1 MATKGQYTY
10 DYPRPMLTADCV
22 VINDRNEVLL
32 VRRGNEPFRGCW
44 ALPGGFTEMDETLE
58 HCAVRELEEETS
70 LKVSEQDIH
79 LIGVYSAPDRDPR
92 GRTVTAA
99 FSLTLSHS
107 DTQSLSITAGD
118 DAAEVHWWPLNA
130 LPPLAFDH
138 TEIIADISK
147 RFGTNEIIVRDATE
161 NNLKHVNVRIPKGQ
175 ITVVTGVSGSGK
187 SSLVLDTIAAKSR
200 RELND
205 TFPSFTQQYL
215 PKYGRPHV
223 GDIENLPIA
232 IVIEQ
237 RKPTSNSRSTVG
249 TYTDIYAL
257 LRLLFSRIGQ
267 PFVGYSDAFSFNH
280 PSGSCPRCGGL
291 GEIRELDIHKLV
303 DFDKSLND
311 EDTIHYIAFHKGGWR
326 WIRYAHSGLFD
337 LDKKIRDYT
346 PEELDLFLNS
356 PQIKLKNPP
365 ANWPKTAKYEG
376 LIPRMYR
383 SIINSEE
390 GLLHASVLNPMLTM
404 GTCPDCG
411 GTRLNEKIRSCK
423 IGGLN
428 IAEVTAMSISD
439 CRRWIETV
447 DNPLAEDIKRAT
459 TERLAALEEIGLGY
473 LTLDRAIGTLSGGE
487 AQRCKIAKYI
497 NSPLSNVMYILDE
510 PSVGLHNHDILLMQK
525 SIKKLKNHGNTVIL
539 VEHHKEIIKI
549 ADHIIDMGPGAGMKG
564 GEVVFEGS
572 YEELL
577 RSHTLTGTMLSA
589 TSKIKENVRTPKDFF
604 LLENA
609 NLHNLKNVSVKLPLG
624 VMCGI
629 AGVAGSGKSSLM
641 ECFMSALTHSHINAL
656 THSNVV
662 YISQKNIGISQRS
675 TPATYLDVADDIRKL
690 FAKTNKTKADL
701 FSFNGKGGCPV
712 CQGKGVIINDMAF
725 MDAIETTC
733 EACGGLRYSPE
744 VLSYKVNGL
753 NIAEVMDLTANKASE
768 LFAGS
773 VIAENLEPLRK
784 VGLGYLHL
792 NQSLSTLSGGEL
804 QRIKLASYLNSS
816 LTHSHINALTHSHIF
831 IMDEPSDGLHA
842 GDIRRIL
849 DLFDTMVEAG
859 NTIFLIEHNIEML
872 KACDWLIELGP
883 GGGAMGGDIIF
894 TGTPKAMSEAPASI
908 TGPYLKG

>member
-1 MATKGQYTY
+1 MEQPCNFEHSTVAQSQSDATF
-10 DYPRPMLTADCV
+10 V
-22 VINDRNEVLL
+22 V
-32 VRRGNEPFRGCW
+32 
-44 ALPGGFTEMDETLE
+44 
-58 HCAVRELEEETS
+58 
-70 LKVSEQDIH
+70 
-79 LIGVYSAPDRDPR
+79 
-92 GRTVTAA
+92 
-99 FSLTLSHS
+99 SHS
-107 DTQSLSITAGD
+107 QC
-118 DAAEVHWWPLNA
+118 H
-130 LPPLAFDH
+130 
-138 TEIIADISK
+138 ADK
-147 RFGTNEIIVRDATE
+147 IIVRDATE
-161 NNLKHVNVRIPKGQ
+161 NNLKHVNVEIPKGL

-237 RKPTSNSRSTVG
+237 RKPASNSRSTVG

-280 PSGSCPRCGGL
+280 PAGSCPRCGGL

-303 DFDKSLND
+303 DFNKSLND

-337 LDKKIRDYT
+337 LDKKIKDYS
-346 PEELDLFLNS
+346 PEELDLFLYS
-356 PQIKLKNPP
+356 PQIRLKNPP
-365 ANWPKTAKYEG
+365 SNWPKTAKYEG
-376 LIPRMYR
+376 LVPRMYR

-404 GTCPDCG
+404 GTCPDCK

-423 IGGLN
+423 INGTD

-439 CRRWIETV
+439 CRQWIAAV
-447 DNPLAEDIKRAT
+447 DNPLADDIKRAT

-497 NSPLSNVMYILDE
+497 NSPLSDVMYILDE

-525 SIKKLKNHGNTVIL
+525 SVQKLKNHGNTVIL

-549 ADHIIDMGPGAGMKG
+549 ADHIIDMGPGAGMNG
-564 GEVVFEGS
+564 GNVVFQGS
-572 YEELL
+572 YDELL
-577 RSHTLTGTMLSA
+577 RSHTLTGTMLS
-589 TSKIKENVRTPKDFF
+589 TSGTIKEQVRTPESFF
-604 LLENA
+604 LLTNA
-609 NLHNLKNVSVKLPLG
+609 SLHNLRGLSARLPLG

-641 ECFMSALTHSHINAL
+641 ECFRNAYP
-656 THSNVV
+656 NPGEIV
-662 YISQKNIGISQRS
+662 YISQKNIGISLRS

-690 FAKTNKTKADL
+690 FARTNKTKADL

-712 CQGKGVIINDMAF
+712 CQGKGVIVNDMAF

-744 VLSYKVNGL
+744 VLSYKVEGL
-753 NIAEVMDLTANKASE
+753 NIAEVMDLTANKAAE
-768 LFAGS
+768 LFASS
-773 VIAENLEPLRK
+773 VIAEKLEPLRK
-784 VGLGYLHL
+784 VGVGYLHL

-804 QRIKLASYLNSS
+804 QRIKLASYLRD
-816 LTHSHINALTHSHIF
+816 AGKIF

-842 GDIRRIL
+842 GDISRIL
-849 DLFDTMVEAG
+849 ALFDTMVDAG

-883 GGGAMGGDIIF
+883 GGGAMGGQIIF
-894 TGTPKAMSEAPASI
+894 EGTPRAMAESPTSI
-908 TGPYLKG
+908 TAPYLR

>member
-1 MATKGQYTY
+1 MTQPN
-10 DYPRPMLTADCV
+10 DY
-22 VINDRNEVLL
+22 
-32 VRRGNEPFRGCW
+32 
-44 ALPGGFTEMDETLE
+44 
-58 HCAVRELEEETS
+58 
-70 LKVSEQDIH
+70 
-79 LIGVYSAPDRDPR
+79 
-92 GRTVTAA
+92 
-99 FSLTLSHS
+99 
-107 DTQSLSITAGD
+107 
-118 DAAEVHWWPLNA
+118 
-130 LPPLAFDH
+130 
-138 TEIIADISK
+138 IIIK
-147 RFGTNEIIVRDATE
+147 DATE
-161 NNLKHVNVRIPKGQ
+161 NNLKHVTVRIPKRQ

-237 RKPTSNSRSTVG
+237 RKPASNSRSTVG

-280 PSGSCPRCGGL
+280 PSGSCPRCAGL

-311 EDTIHYIAFHKGGWR
+311 EDTIHYIAFGKGGWR

-337 LDKKIRDYT
+337 LDKKIKDYS

-365 ANWPKTAKYEG
+365 SNWPKSAKYEG

-390 GLLHASVLNPMLTM
+390 GLLHAAVLNPMLTM

-423 IGGLN
+423 IKGLD

-439 CRRWIETV
+439 CRQWMETI

-459 TERLAALEEIGLGY
+459 IERLAALEEIGLGY

-497 NSPLSNVMYILDE
+497 NSPLSDVMYILDE

-525 SIKKLKNHGNTVIL
+525 SVQKLKNHGNTVIL
-539 VEHHKEIIKI
+539 VEHHKEMIKI
-549 ADHIIDMGPGAGMKG
+549 ADHVIDMGPGAGMKG
-564 GEVVFEGS
+564 GEIVFEGS
-572 YEELL
+572 YDELL
-577 RSHTLTGTMLSA
+577 HSQTLTGISLSA
-589 TSKIKENVRTPKDFF
+589 TSSIKEQVHQPKSFF
-604 LLENA
+604 HLENA
-609 NLHNLKNVSVKLPLG
+609 TLHNIKDLTIDLPLG

-641 ECFMSALTHSHINAL
+641 ECFRKAYPQPNDI
-656 THSNVV
+656 V
-662 YISQKNIGISQRS
+662 YISQKNIGISLRS
-675 TPATYLDVADDIRKL
+675 TPATYLEVADDIRKL

-712 CQGKGVIINDMAF
+712 CQGKGVIVSDMAF

-733 EACGGLRYSPE
+733 EACGGLRYSNE
-744 VLSYKVNGL
+744 VLSYKVQGM

-768 LFAGS
+768 LFAGT
-773 VIAENLEPLRK
+773 VIAEKLEPLRK

-804 QRIKLASYLNSS
+804 QRIKLASYLRD
-816 LTHSHINALTHSHIF
+816 AGKIF
-831 IMDEPSDGLHA
+831 IMDEPSDGLHLN
-842 GDIRRIL
+842 DIRRIL
-849 DLFDTMVEAG
+849 DLFETMVAAG
-859 NTIFLIEHNIEML
+859 NTIFLIEHNLEML
-872 KACDWLIELGP
+872 KQCDYLIELGP
-883 GGGAMGGDIIF
+883 GGGAMGGKIIF
-894 TGTPKAMSEAPASI
+894 SGTPKEMLDCKESV
-908 TGPYLKG
+908 TRPYFAEETR

>member
-1 MATKGQYTY
+1 MPQ
-10 DYPRPMLTADCV
+10 
-22 VINDRNEVLL
+22 N
-32 VRRGNEPFRGCW
+32 
-44 ALPGGFTEMDETLE
+44 
-58 HCAVRELEEETS
+58 
-70 LKVSEQDIH
+70 QDFI
-79 LIGVYSAPDRDPR
+79 LI
-92 GRTVTAA
+92 
-99 FSLTLSHS
+99 
-107 DTQSLSITAGD
+107 
-118 DAAEVHWWPLNA
+118 
-130 LPPLAFDH
+130 
-138 TEIIADISK
+138 K
-147 RFGTNEIIVRDATE
+147 DATE
-161 NNLKHVNVRIPKGQ
+161 NNLKHVNVKIPKRQ

-280 PSGSCPRCGGL
+280 PSGSCPRCAGL

-311 EDTIHYIAFHKGGWR
+311 EDTIHYIAFGKGGWR

-346 PEELDLFLNS
+346 PEELELFLYS

-365 ANWPKTAKYEG
+365 SNWPKSAKYEG

-390 GLLHASVLNPMLTM
+390 GLLHAAVLNPMLTM

-423 IGGLN
+423 INGLN

-439 CRRWIETV
+439 SRKWMVTI

-459 TERLAALEEIGLGY
+459 LERLAALEEIGLGY

-497 NSPLSNVMYILDE
+497 NSPLSDVMYILDE

-525 SIKKLKNHGNTVIL
+525 SVQKLKNHGNTVIL
-539 VEHHKEIIKI
+539 VEHHKDMIKI

-564 GEVVFEGS
+564 GEIVFEGN

-577 RSHTLTGTMLSA
+577 HSQTLTGLSLSA
-589 TSKIKENVRTPKDFF
+589 TSSIKEQVRQPKSFYH
-604 LLENA
+604 LENA
-609 NLHNLKNVSVKLPLG
+609 SLHNLENLTIDLPLG

-641 ECFMSALTHSHINAL
+641 ECFVK
-656 THSNVV
+656 NVESLNCCCDHNPTIKQLNNPTIQQSDIV
-662 YISQKNIGISQRS
+662 YISQKNIGISLRS

-690 FAKTNKTKADL
+690 FAKANKTKADL

-712 CQGKGVIINDMAF
+712 CQGKGIIVSDMAF
-725 MDAIETTC
+725 MDAIETSC
-733 EACGGLRYSPE
+733 EACGGLRYSNE
-744 VLSYKVNGL
+744 VLSYKVNGM
-753 NIAEVMDLTANKASE
+753 NIAEVMDMTANKASE
-768 LFAGS
+768 MFAGT
-773 VIAENLEPLRK
+773 VIAEKLEPLRK

-804 QRIKLASYLNSS
+804 QRIKLASYLVELLSVEMIIRRSQSLNCSPDKSTIKQLNNS
-816 LTHSHINALTHSHIF
+816 TIQRPKIF
-831 IMDEPSDGLHA
+831 IMDEPSDGLHLN
-842 GDIRRIL
+842 DIKRIL
-849 DLFDTMVEAG
+849 DLFDTMVETG
-859 NTIFLIEHNIEML
+859 NTIFLIEHNLEML
-872 KACDWLIELGP
+872 KQCDYLIELGP
-883 GGGAMGGDIIF
+883 GGGAMGGKVIF
-894 TGTPKAMSEAPASI
+894 TGTPKQMLDCKESVTAPYFYVS
-908 TGPYLKG
+908 

>member
-1 MATKGQYTY
+1 MEHA
-10 DYPRPMLTADCV
+10 
-22 VINDRNEVLL
+22 ND
-32 VRRGNEPFRGCW
+32 
-44 ALPGGFTEMDETLE
+44 
-58 HCAVRELEEETS
+58 
-70 LKVSEQDIH
+70 
-79 LIGVYSAPDRDPR
+79 
-92 GRTVTAA
+92 
-99 FSLTLSHS
+99 
-107 DTQSLSITAGD
+107 
-118 DAAEVHWWPLNA
+118 
-130 LPPLAFDH
+130 FDH
-138 TEIIADISK
+138 III
-147 RFGTNEIIVRDATE
+147 RDATE
-161 NNLKHVNVRIPKGQ
+161 NNLKHVNVRIPKGK

-223 GDIENLPIA
+223 GEIKNLPIA

-237 RKPTSNSRSTVG
+237 RKPASNSRSTVG
-249 TYTDIYAL
+249 TYTDIYSL

-337 LDKKIRDYT
+337 LDKKIKDYS

-365 ANWPKTAKYEG
+365 SNWPKTAKYEG

-390 GLLHASVLNPMLTM
+390 GLLHAAALNPMLTM

-423 IGGLN
+423 INGIN

-439 CRRWIETV
+439 CRQWMEKV
-447 DNPLAEDIKRAT
+447 DNPLAEDIKRAVI
-459 TERLAALEEIGLGY
+459 ERLAALEEIGLGY

-497 NSPLSNVMYILDE
+497 NSPLSDVMYILDE

-525 SIKKLKNHGNTVIL
+525 SVQKLKNHGNTVIL

-549 ADHIIDMGPGAGMKG
+549 ADHIIDMGPGAGMNG

-577 RSHTLTGTMLSA
+577 HSQTLTGTMLCKS
-589 TSKIKENVRTPKDFF
+589 SHIKEKGRSPKDFF
-604 LLENA
+604 HLENA
-609 NLHNLKNVSVKLPLG
+609 TLHNLKNLSVDLPLG

-641 ECFMSALTHSHINAL
+641 ECFRKAWQERMLPACIKEEDHPLPVCNCNEEDI
-656 THSNVV
+656 V
-662 YISQKNIGISQRS
+662 YISQKSIGISLRS

-690 FAKTNKTKADL
+690 FARTNKTKADL

-712 CQGKGVIINDMAF
+712 CQGKGVIVNDMAF
-725 MDAIETTC
+725 MDSIETTC

-773 VIAENLEPLRK
+773 IIAEKLEPLRK

-804 QRIKLASYLNSS
+804 QRIKLASYLNASLIPNQTSRFSHHSS
-816 LTHSHINALTHSHIF
+816 PVTHPQSPVTHHQSLIF

-842 GDIRRIL
+842 GDIERIT
-849 DLFDTMVEAG
+849 DLFNSMVEAG
-859 NTIFLIEHNIEML
+859 NSIFLIEHNIEML
-872 KACDWLIELGP
+872 KACDYLIELGP
-883 GGGAMGGDIIF
+883 GGGAMGGKIIF
-894 TGTPKAMSEAPASI
+894 AGAPKAMSECPASV
-908 TGPYLKG
+908 TGPYMA

>member
-1 MATKGQYTY
+1 MSSFRLSLGCKNNNFYLCNTKKMHFMPINFDQI
-10 DYPRPMLTADCV
+10 
-22 VINDRNEVLL
+22 VIKD
-32 VRRGNEPFRGCW
+32 
-44 ALPGGFTEMDETLE
+44 
-58 HCAVRELEEETS
+58 
-70 LKVSEQDIH
+70 
-79 LIGVYSAPDRDPR
+79 
-92 GRTVTAA
+92 A
-99 FSLTLSHS
+99 F
-107 DTQSLSITAGD
+107 
-118 DAAEVHWWPLNA
+118 
-130 LPPLAFDH
+130 
-138 TEIIADISK
+138 
-147 RFGTNEIIVRDATE
+147 E
-161 NNLKHVNVRIPKGQ
+161 NNLKHVSVNIPKRQ

-280 PSGSCPRCGGL
+280 PSGSCPRCAGL

-311 EDTIHYIAFHKGGWR
+311 EDTIHYIAFGKGGWR

-337 LDKKIRDYT
+337 LDKKIKDYS

-365 ANWPKTAKYEG
+365 SNWPKSAKYEG

-390 GLLHASVLNPMLTM
+390 GLLHAAVLNPMLTM

-423 IGGLN
+423 IKGIN
-428 IAEVTAMSISD
+428 IAEVTAMSIAD
-439 CRRWIETV
+439 CRQWMETI
-447 DNPLAEDIKRAT
+447 DNPLAEDIKRST
-459 TERLAALEEIGLGY
+459 IERLAALEEIGLGY

-497 NSPLSNVMYILDE
+497 NSPLSDVMYILDE

-525 SIKKLKNHGNTVIL
+525 SVQKLKNHGNTVIL
-539 VEHHKEIIKI
+539 VEHHK
-549 ADHIIDMGPGAGMKG
+549 DMIIDMGPGAGMKG
-564 GEVVFEGS
+564 GEIVFEGS
-572 YEELL
+572 YDELL
-577 RSHTLTGTMLSA
+577 RSQTLTGISLSA
-589 TSKIKENVRTPKDFF
+589 TSSIKEQVRQPKSFF
-604 LLENA
+604 HLENA
-609 NLHNLKNVSVKLPLG
+609 TLHNINNLTVDLPLG
-624 VMCGI
+624 MMCGI

-641 ECFMSALTHSHINAL
+641 ECFRKAYPLPEEII
-656 THSNVV
+656 
-662 YISQKNIGISQRS
+662 YISQKNIGISLRS
-675 TPATYLDVADDIRKL
+675 TPATYLEVADDIRKL
-690 FAKTNKTKADL
+690 FAKVNKTKADL

-712 CQGKGVIINDMAF
+712 CQGKGVIVSDMAF

-733 EACGGLRYSPE
+733 EACGGLRYSNE
-744 VLSYKVNGL
+744 VLSYKVNGM
-753 NIAEVMDLTANKASE
+753 NIAEVMDMTANKASE
-768 LFAGS
+768 MFAGT
-773 VIAENLEPLRK
+773 VIAEKLEPLRK

-804 QRIKLASYLNSS
+804 QRIKLASYLRDEGK
-816 LTHSHINALTHSHIF
+816 IF
-831 IMDEPSDGLHA
+831 IMDEPSDGLHLN
-842 GDIRRIL
+842 DIKRIL
-849 DLFDTMVEAG
+849 DLFDNMVEAG
-859 NTIFLIEHNIEML
+859 NTIFLIEHNLEML
-872 KACDWLIELGP
+872 KACDYIVELGP
-883 GGGAMGGDIIF
+883 GGGAMGGKIIF
-894 TGTPKAMSEAPASI
+894 KGTPKEMLDCKDSVTA
-908 TGPYLKG
+908 PYLSAH

>member
-1 MATKGQYTY
+1 M
-10 DYPRPMLTADCV
+10 
-22 VINDRNEVLL
+22 
-32 VRRGNEPFRGCW
+32 
-44 ALPGGFTEMDETLE
+44 E
-58 HCAVRELEEETS
+58 HTH
-70 LKVSEQDIH
+70 D
-79 LIGVYSAPDRDPR
+79 
-92 GRTVTAA
+92 
-99 FSLTLSHS
+99 FSH
-107 DTQSLSITAGD
+107 
-118 DAAEVHWWPLNA
+118 
-130 LPPLAFDH
+130 
-138 TEIIADISK
+138 
-147 RFGTNEIIVRDATE
+147 IIVHDATE
-161 NNLKHVNVRIPKGQ
+161 NNLKHVDVRIPKGK

-223 GDIENLPIA
+223 GEIENLPIA

-237 RKPTSNSRSTVG
+237 RKPAANSRSTVG

-257 LRLLFSRIGQ
+257 LRLLFSRIGH

-280 PSGSCPRCGGL
+280 PSGSCPRCNGL

-311 EDTIHYIAFHKGGWR
+311 EDTIHYIAFGKGGWR

-337 LDKKIRDYT
+337 LDKKIKDYS

-423 IGGLN
+423 IGDRN
-428 IAEVTAMSISD
+428 IADVTAMSISD
-439 CRRWIETV
+439 CRRWMATI
-447 DNPLAEDIKRAT
+447 DNPLAEDICRAT
-459 TERLAALEEIGLGY
+459 AERLAALEEIGLGY

-497 NSPLSNVMYILDE
+497 NSPLSDVMYILDE

-525 SIKKLKNHGNTVIL
+525 SIQKLKNHGNTVIL

-549 ADHIIDMGPGAGMKG
+549 ADHIIDMGPGAGMNG

-572 YEELL
+572 YDELL
-577 RSHTLTGTMLSA
+577 SSQTLTGTMLST
-589 TSKIKENVRTPKDFF
+589 TSTIKEQVRTPKDYFH
-604 LLENA
+604 LENA
-609 NLHNLKNVSVKLPLG
+609 NLHNLKNISVQLPLG

-641 ECFMSALTHSHINAL
+641 ECFRNACL
-656 THSNVV
+656 NNKFNQKEAI
-662 YISQKNIGISQRS
+662 YISQKNIGISLRS
-675 TPATYLDVADDIRKL
+675 TPATYLDIADDIRKL

-712 CQGKGVIINDMAF
+712 CQGKGVIVNDMAF

-733 EACGGLRYSPE
+733 EACGGLRYSSE
-744 VLSYKVNGL
+744 VLSYKVQGL

-768 LFAGS
+768 IFANT
-773 VIAENLEPLRK
+773 VIAEKLEPLRM

-804 QRIKLASYLNSS
+804 QRLKLASYLVDMFNVDTFRQSAS
-816 LTHSHINALTHSHIF
+816 HVNISTYQLKVGDRQLSQHINNPKIF
-831 IMDEPSDGLHA
+831 IIDEPSDGLHA
-842 GDIRRIL
+842 GDIKRIL
-849 DLFDTMVEAG
+849 NLFDAMVDAG
-859 NTIFLIEHNIEML
+859 NTIFLIEHNIDML
-872 KACDWLIELGP
+872 KACDYLIELGP

-894 TGTPKAMSEAPASI
+894 TGTPKEMAENPASV
-908 TGPYLKG
+908 TGPYL

>member
-1 MATKGQYTY
+1 MKTP
-10 DYPRPMLTADCV
+10 DM
-22 VINDRNEVLL
+22 
-32 VRRGNEPFRGCW
+32 
-44 ALPGGFTEMDETLE
+44 E
-58 HCAVRELEEETS
+58 H
-70 LKVSEQDIH
+70 
-79 LIGVYSAPDRDPR
+79 
-92 GRTVTAA
+92 
-99 FSLTLSHS
+99 
-107 DTQSLSITAGD
+107 
-118 DAAEVHWWPLNA
+118 
-130 LPPLAFDH
+130 
-138 TEIIADISK
+138 
-147 RFGTNEIIVRDATE
+147 IIVRDATE
-161 NNLKHVNVRIPKGQ
+161 NNLKHVNVRIPKGK

-311 EDTIHYIAFHKGGWR
+311 EDTIHYIAFGKGGWR

-337 LDKKIRDYT
+337 LDKKIKD
-346 PEELDLFLNS
+346 
-356 PQIKLKNPP
+356 
-365 ANWPKTAKYEG
+365 YEG

-423 IGGLN
+423 INGLH

-439 CRRWIETV
+439 CRQWMETI

-459 TERLAALEEIGLGY
+459 TERLSALEEIGLGY

-497 NSPLSNVMYILDE
+497 NSPLSDVMYILDE

-564 GEVVFEGS
+564 GEIVFEGT
-572 YEELL
+572 YDELL
-577 RSHTLTGTMLSA
+577 HSQTLTGTMLSA
-589 TSKIKENVRTPKDFF
+589 TSKIKENVRQPKDFF

-641 ECFMSALTHSHINAL
+641 ECFRNAYSHPQDI
-656 THSNVV
+656 V
-662 YISQKNIGISQRS
+662 YISQKNIGISLRS

-712 CQGKGVIINDMAF
+712 CQGKGVIVNDMAF

-753 NIAEVMDLTANKASE
+753 NIAEVMDLTANKAGE

-773 VIAENLEPLRK
+773 VIAEKLEPLRK

-804 QRIKLASYLNSS
+804 QRIKLASYLRD
-816 LTHSHINALTHSHIF
+816 AGKIF

-842 GDIRRIL
+842 GDIKRIL
-849 DLFDTMVEAG
+849 NLFDTMVDAG

-872 KACDWLIELGP
+872 KACNYLIELGP
-883 GGGAMGGDIIF
+883 GGGAMGGNIIF
-894 TGTPKAMSEAPASI
+894 EGTPREMSENSSSI
-908 TGPYLKG
+908 TGPYL

>member
-1 MATKGQYTY
+1 MTNDSIFIKG
-10 DYPRPMLTADCV
+10 
-22 VINDRNEVLL
+22 
-32 VRRGNEPFRGCW
+32 
-44 ALPGGFTEMDETLE
+44 
-58 HCAVRELEEETS
+58 
-70 LKVSEQDIH
+70 
-79 LIGVYSAPDRDPR
+79 
-92 GRTVTAA
+92 
-99 FSLTLSHS
+99 
-107 DTQSLSITAGD
+107 
-118 DAAEVHWWPLNA
+118 
-130 LPPLAFDH
+130 
-138 TEIIADISK
+138 
-147 RFGTNEIIVRDATE
+147 ATE
-161 NNLKHVNVRIPKGQ
+161 NNLKNLSLRIPKRQ

-223 GDIENLPIA
+223 EAIENLPIA

-237 RKPTSNSRSTVG
+237 RKPASNSRSTVG

-267 PFVGYSDAFSFNH
+267 PFVGYSDTFSFNH
-280 PSGSCPRCGGL
+280 PMGSCPRCGGL

-311 EDTIHYIAFHKGGWR
+311 EDTIHYIAFGKGGWR

-337 LDKKIRDYT
+337 LDKKIKDYS

-365 ANWPKTAKYEG
+365 KNWPKTAKYEG

-390 GLLHASVLNPMLTM
+390 GLLHAAVLNPMLTM

-423 IGGLN
+423 IKGVN

-439 CRRWIETV
+439 CRLWMQDI
-447 DNPLAEDIKRAT
+447 DNPLAEDIKHAT
-459 TERLAALEEIGLGY
+459 IERLSALEEIGLGY

-497 NSPLSNVMYILDE
+497 NSSLSDVMYILDE

-525 SIKKLKNHGNTVIL
+525 SVQKLKNHGNTVIL
-539 VEHHKEIIKI
+539 VEHHKDMIKI

-564 GEVVFEGS
+564 GEITFQGS

-577 RSHTLTGTMLSA
+577 KSQTLTGTMLSA
-589 TSKIKENVRTPKDFF
+589 SSTLKENVRQPKGFF
-604 LLENA
+604 HVENA
-609 NLHNLKNVSVKLPLG
+609 SLHNLNNLTVDLPLG

-641 ECFMSALTHSHINAL
+641 ECFRKAYPKPEEI
-656 THSNVV
+656 V
-662 YISQKNIGISQRS
+662 YISQKNIGISLRS
-675 TPATYLDVADDIRKL
+675 TPATYLEVADDIRKL

-712 CQGKGVIINDMAF
+712 CQGKGVIVNDMAF
-725 MDAIETTC
+725 MDSIETVC
-733 EACGGLRYSPE
+733 EACGGLRYNKE
-744 VLSYKVNGL
+744 VLSYQVQGM
-753 NIAEVMDLTANKASE
+753 NIAEVMDLTANKACE
-768 LFAGS
+768 LFADTI
-773 VIAENLEPLRK
+773 IAEKLDPLRK

-804 QRIKLASYLNSS
+804 QRIKLASYLRD
-816 LTHSHINALTHSHIF
+816 AGKIF
-831 IMDEPSDGLHA
+831 ILDEPSDGLHLN
-842 GDIRRIL
+842 DIQRIL
-849 DLFDTMVEAG
+849 GLFDDRVDAG
-859 NTIFLIEHNIEML
+859 NSIFLIEHNLEML
-872 KACDWLIELGP
+872 KACDYLVELGP
-883 GGGAMGGDIIF
+883 GGGAIGGRIIF
-894 TGTPKAMSEAPASI
+894 SGTPKEMSDCTNSV
-908 TGPYLKG
+908 TGPYLK

>member
-1 MATKGQYTY
+1 MA
-10 DYPRPMLTADCV
+10 
-22 VINDRNEVLL
+22 IN
-32 VRRGNEPFRGCW
+32 
-44 ALPGGFTEMDETLE
+44 
-58 HCAVRELEEETS
+58 
-70 LKVSEQDIH
+70 
-79 LIGVYSAPDRDPR
+79 
-92 GRTVTAA
+92 
-99 FSLTLSHS
+99 
-107 DTQSLSITAGD
+107 
-118 DAAEVHWWPLNA
+118 
-130 LPPLAFDH
+130 FDQ
-138 TEIIADISK
+138 IIIK
-147 RFGTNEIIVRDATE
+147 DATE
-161 NNLKHVNVRIPKGQ
+161 NNLKHVSVSIPKRQ
-175 ITVVTGVSGSGK
+175 LTVVTGVSGSGK

-280 PSGSCPRCGGL
+280 PSGSCHRCAGL

-303 DFDKSLND
+303 DFNKSLND
-311 EDTIHYIAFHKGGWR
+311 EDTIHYIAFGKGGWR

-337 LDKKIRDYT
+337 LDKKIKDYT

-365 ANWPKTAKYEG
+365 SNWPKSAKYEG
-376 LIPRMYR
+376 IIPRMYR

-390 GLLHASVLNPMLTM
+390 GLLHAAVLNPMLTM

-423 IGGLN
+423 INGVN
-428 IAEVTAMSISD
+428 IAEVTAMCIAD
-439 CRRWIETV
+439 CRQWMETI
-447 DNPLAEDIKRAT
+447 DNPLATDIKHAT
-459 TERLAALEEIGLGY
+459 IERLAALEEIGLGY

-497 NSPLSNVMYILDE
+497 NSPLSDVMYILDE

-525 SIKKLKNHGNTVIL
+525 SVQKLKNRGNTVIL
-539 VEHHKEIIKI
+539 VEHHKEMIKI

-564 GEVVFEGS
+564 GEIVFEGS
-572 YEELL
+572 YDELL
-577 RSHTLTGTMLSA
+577 RSQTLTGISLSA
-589 TSKIKENVRTPKDFF
+589 TSAIKENVRQPKTYFH
-604 LLENA
+604 LEHA
-609 NLHNLKNVSVKLPLG
+609 SLHNIKDLTVDLPLG

-641 ECFMSALTHSHINAL
+641 ECFIKAVESLNCSGDNFSTIQQINNSTIQHSDI
-656 THSNVV
+656 V
-662 YISQKNIGISQRS
+662 YISQKNIGISLRS
-675 TPATYLDVADDIRKL
+675 TPATYLEVADDIRKL
-690 FAKTNKTKADL
+690 FAKANKTKADL

-712 CQGKGVIINDMAF
+712 CQGKGIIVSDMAF

-744 VLSYKVNGL
+744 VLSYQVQGM
-753 NIAEVMDLTANKASE
+753 NIAEVMDMTANKASE
-768 LFAGS
+768 MFAGTI
-773 VIAENLEPLRK
+773 IAEKLEPLRK

-804 QRIKLASYLNSS
+804 QRIKLASYLRDKGK
-816 LTHSHINALTHSHIF
+816 IF
-831 IMDEPSDGLHA
+831 IMDEPSDGLHLN
-842 GDIRRIL
+842 DIRRIL
-849 DLFDTMVEAG
+849 DLFEAMVEAD
-859 NTIFLIEHNIEML
+859 NTIFLIEHNLEML
-872 KACDWLIELGP
+872 KACDYIIELGP
-883 GGGAMGGDIIF
+883 GGGAMGGKVIF
-894 TGTPKAMSEAPASI
+894 SGTPMEMLDCKASI
-908 TGPYLKG
+908 TGPYIAADIR

>member
-423 IGGLN
+423 ISGLN

-589 TSKIKENVRTPKDFF
+589 TSKIKANVRTLKDFF

-662 YISQKNIGISQRS
+662 YISQKNIGISLRS

-712 CQGKGVIINDMAF
+712 CQGKGVIVNDMAF

>member
-1 MATKGQYTY
+1 MSNDHILIKG
-10 DYPRPMLTADCV
+10 
-22 VINDRNEVLL
+22 
-32 VRRGNEPFRGCW
+32 
-44 ALPGGFTEMDETLE
+44 
-58 HCAVRELEEETS
+58 
-70 LKVSEQDIH
+70 
-79 LIGVYSAPDRDPR
+79 
-92 GRTVTAA
+92 
-99 FSLTLSHS
+99 
-107 DTQSLSITAGD
+107 
-118 DAAEVHWWPLNA
+118 
-130 LPPLAFDH
+130 
-138 TEIIADISK
+138 
-147 RFGTNEIIVRDATE
+147 ATE
-161 NNLKHVNVRIPKGQ
+161 NNLKNLSLSIPKRQ

-223 GDIENLPIA
+223 EAIENLPIA

-237 RKPTSNSRSTVG
+237 RKPASNSRSTVG

-267 PFVGYSDAFSFNH
+267 PFVGYSDTFSFNH
-280 PSGSCPRCGGL
+280 PMGSCPRCGGL

-303 DFDKSLND
+303 DFNKSLND
-311 EDTIHYIAFHKGGWR
+311 EDTIHYIAFGKGGWR

-337 LDKKIRDYT
+337 LDKKIKDYT

-365 ANWPKTAKYEG
+365 KNWPKTAKYEG

-390 GLLHASVLNPMLTM
+390 GLLHAAVLNPMLTM

-428 IAEVTAMSISD
+428 IADVTAMSISE
-439 CRRWIETV
+439 CKLWVEKL

-459 TERLAALEEIGLGY
+459 LERLSALEEIGLGY

-497 NSPLSNVMYILDE
+497 NSSLSDVMYILDE

-525 SIKKLKNHGNTVIL
+525 SVQKLKNHGNTVIL
-539 VEHHKEIIKI
+539 VEHHKEMIKI
-549 ADHIIDMGPGAGMKG
+549 ADHIIDMGPGAGMAG
-564 GEVVFEGS
+564 GEITFQGS
-572 YEELL
+572 YDELL
-577 RSHTLTGTMLSA
+577 RSQTLTGTLLSA
-589 TSKIKENVRTPKDFF
+589 TETLKENVRQPKGFF
-604 LLENA
+604 RVKNA
-609 NLHNLKNVSVKLPLG
+609 NLHNLNNLTVDLPLG

-641 ECFMSALTHSHINAL
+641 ECFRNAYPRPEEI
-656 THSNVV
+656 V
-662 YISQKNIGISQRS
+662 YISQKNIGISLRS
-675 TPATYLDVADDIRKL
+675 TPATYLEVADDIRKL

-712 CQGKGVIINDMAF
+712 CQGKGVIVNDMAF
-725 MDAIETTC
+725 MDSIETVC
-733 EACGGLRYSPE
+733 EACGGLRYSNE
-744 VLSYKVNGL
+744 VLLYKVQDM
-753 NIAEVMDLTANKASE
+753 NIAEVMDLTANKAIE
-768 LFAGS
+768 RFAGT
-773 VIAENLEPLRK
+773 VIAEKLLPLQK

-804 QRIKLASYLNSS
+804 QRIKLASYLRD
-816 LTHSHINALTHSHIF
+816 AGKIF
-831 IMDEPSDGLHA
+831 ILDEPSDGLHLN
-842 GDIRRIL
+842 DIKRIL
-849 DLFDTMVEAG
+849 SLFESMVEAG
-859 NTIFLIEHNIEML
+859 NSIFLIEHNLEML
-872 KACDWLIELGP
+872 KSCDYLIELGP
-883 GGGAMGGDIIF
+883 GGGNKGGKVIF
-894 TGTPKAMSEAPASI
+894 SGTPKEMLSCENSVTAP
-908 TGPYLKG
+908 YFYQV